1 VKRIESYSESDFEET
16 VYQRLLTDLKLIQE
30 ELKLFQQYPIGSK
43 RIDIAVL
50 DENDNYILGIEVD
63 GYKYHSTIDKYLK
76 DLSRENFIKSKG
88 YDITR
93 IKDINWYLDSDAE
106 VRRIEFL
113 INDKLK
119 QSNFNRNDENQL
131 IENNDSNKY

>member
-1 VKRIESYSESDFEET
+1 MKRIESYSESDFEET